1 MQTTQLAH
9 EEIQIEALEK
19 KEGVF
24 VNENGTEIPYKYY
37 KLKFTIGDN
46 PLIFQAKI
54 DKVFNDYVE

>member
-1 MQTTQLAH
+1 METTQLDYNN
-9 EEIQIEALEK
+9 IEVVGFEK